1 MTAWGV
7 KAAEIEIKLGLGEL
21 QNNTAKY
28 PITADMVKYVF
39 LKSHNTR
46 ATSWGLG
53 VAANNRGTERNAR
66 KICIF
71 IYSK

>member
-1 MTAWGV
+1 M
-7 KAAEIEIKLGLGEL
+7 KLVLGES

-46 ATSWGLG
+46 ATSFFGGWG
-53 VAANNRGTERNAR
+53 NNRGRERETRGKFAYS
-66 KICIF
+66 F
-71 IYSK
+71 IRNN